1 MHFYSL
7 LSKQKNLHLQNK
19 YCKSINIQQL
29 VICSEV
35 IHEISVDSTWI
46 EHMHYTKCTCCVN
59 RTKAE
64 VKLGDATWIGTAGN
78 TSISLCILH
87 RIHFCSLYNRTPFN
101 FAHFI
106 YNPNI
111 QLYTQNGVTTH
122 SLRRSGVEYCL
133 ITLC

>member
-29 VICSEV
+29 VIRSEV

-46 EHMHYTKCTCCVN
+46 EHMHIIKCTRYVN
-59 RTKAE
+59 RTKAV

-78 TSISLCILH
+78 TSISLCVLH
-87 RIHFCSLYNRTPFN
+87 RIHFCSLYNRAAFS

-122 SLRRSGVEYCL
+122 SLRHSGVDYCL
-133 ITLC
+133 ILLC